1 MKPSLLLILV
11 LLLSVMPAQG
21 AYVIKKKSAKT
32 EQQAA
37 SGKPYEHVGRKR
49 SLFQE
54 RIFQAVP
61 RYKYGKM
68 FRDSRN
74 GEAWYGLT
82 SLISGSLAAI
92 LLAIFL
98 LGGFMEFAFPIIAIF
113 LGIGAIIFGAKGI
126 NRKGGGF
133 AIAGLSL
140 GILTFITIIVLC
152 AIIFLSIME
161 IAIFL

>member
-1 MKPSLLLILV
+1 
-11 LLLSVMPAQG
+11 
-21 AYVIKKKSAKT
+21 
-32 EQQAA
+32 
-37 SGKPYEHVGRKR
+37 
-49 SLFQE
+49 
-54 RIFQAVP
+54 
-61 RYKYGKM
+61 M

-98 LGGFMEFAFPIIAIF
+98 LGGFMEFAFPIIAVF

-126 NRKGGGF
+126 NRKGSGF

-140 GILTFITIIVLC
+140 GILTFIAIIVLC